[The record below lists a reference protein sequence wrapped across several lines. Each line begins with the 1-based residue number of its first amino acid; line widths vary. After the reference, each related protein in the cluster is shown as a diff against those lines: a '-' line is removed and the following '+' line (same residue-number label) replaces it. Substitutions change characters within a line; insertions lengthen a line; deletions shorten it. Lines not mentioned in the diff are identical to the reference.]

1 MGRAHRTDAQLAMR
15 KLQAIGAALML
26 AAALAVA
33 FVLYRWLSEPSTS
46 FSDVWAHHVDATNQ

>member
-1 MGRAHRTDAQLAMR
+1 MR

-33 FVLYRWLSEPSTS
+33 FGLYRWLSEPSPS
-46 FSDVWAHHVDATNQ
+46 FGEVWVHHVPATGSPP

>member
-1 MGRAHRTDAQLAMR
+1 MR